1 MAATEQVRDS
11 SGPVIDWV
19 VAASVARRLVGSG
32 PDVPVDEAVTA
43 VRRLRVLA
51 VTAERHVREL
61 TGLGADLPIRPG
73 DVVDR
78 AGWVQAATDGLAV
91 LTSGALSPTAMAPSR
106 IASSAA
112 GVQAGLALGYL
123 GSRVLGQYD
132 PFGGGA
138 GGTGDTGG
146 QPGPGRLLLV
156 APNVVAVQ
164 HALDVPAEDF
174 RMWVCLH
181 EATHR
186 LQFTGV
192 PWLRE
197 HFAGLVA
204 TFLSTMDT
212 TASSL
217 FERLPDALRAAR
229 RDAARPGGLRPDAV
243 GLIAYLQAPEQRDA
257 MNKLLALATLLEG
270 HADHVMDAVGPQVVP
285 SVATIRTRF
294 TARRRGGGVLDRLLR
309 ALLGVDAKVRQYAKG
324 SAFTRH
330 VIDAAGMDGFNAV
343 WNSPQALPTRREI
356 DEPAEWLRRVRP

>member
-1 MAATEQVRDS
+1 MAAAEQHELDAAE
-11 SGPVIDWV
+11 PVIDWAM
-19 VAASVARRLVGSG
+19 AAAVARRLVGAG
-32 PDVPVDEAVTA
+32 PDVPVEEALTS
-43 VRRLRVLA
+43 VRRLRALA
-51 VTAERHVREL
+51 VTAELHVREL
-61 TGLGADLPIRPG
+61 TGLGGGLPLHQA

-78 AGWVQAATDGLAV
+78 AGWVNAATEGLAV
-91 LTSGALSPTAMAPSR
+91 LTAGGLGASVTPSRLASGA
-106 IASSAA
+106 A
-112 GVQAGLALGYL
+112 GLQAGLALGYL

-132 PFGGGA
+132 PFGGGVD
-138 GGTGDTGG
+138 GRQG
-146 QPGPGRLLLV
+146 QGRLLLV

-164 HALDVPAEDF
+164 RALDVPADDF
-174 RMWVCLH
+174 RLWVCLH

-192 PWLRE
+192 PWLRD

-212 TASSL
+212 TANGFL
-217 FERLPDALRAAR
+217 DRLPEALRAAR
-229 RDAARPGGLRPDAV
+229 SGSVRSDAG
-243 GLIAYLQAPEQRDA
+243 GLIACLQAPAQRDA

-270 HADHVMDAVGPQVVP
+270 HADHVMDAVGPRVVP

-294 TARRRGGGVLDRLLR
+294 TARRRGGGLLDRLLR

-343 WNSPQALPTRREI
+343 WTSPETLPTRKEI
-356 DEPAEWLRRVRP
+356 DAPAAWLRRVHP